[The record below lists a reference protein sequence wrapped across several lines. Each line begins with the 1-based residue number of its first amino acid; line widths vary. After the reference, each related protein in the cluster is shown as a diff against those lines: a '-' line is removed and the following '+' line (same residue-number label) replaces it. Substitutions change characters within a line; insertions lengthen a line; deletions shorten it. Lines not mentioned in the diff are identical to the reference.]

1 MFTALQVILQKAIT
15 RLSDHL
21 MSFLPSLFAALLILL
36 GAYVIALLTRW
47 LLTRIFKGIALDR
60 FLRQSGV
67 ATLLNFPSALR
78 STRMASQFAYW
89 GILGVGFLTALS
101 IFETPLTARVFD
113 TLITLLPNLTLVILI
128 LLLGYWLGYFF
139 GRGVLV
145 WAVNEGLPRPRWLA
159 AVVRIFVIFLAVVIS
174 ADYLNFARTTFLSAF
189 IIFVGGAVAAV
200 SMAVGLGGRET
211 IARYLKTG
219 EPPPEEMAHPP
230 VEARSLW
237 KHL

>member
-1 MFTALQVILQKAIT
+1 MFTTLQVILEKAIT

-21 MSFLPSLFAALLILL
+21 MTFLPSLFAALLILL
-36 GAYVIALLTRW
+36 GAYVIAMLTRW
-47 LLTRIFKGIALDR
+47 FLTRIFKGIALDR

-78 STRMASQFAYW
+78 STRMASEFAYW

-101 IFETPLTARVFD
+101 IFETPLTARIFN
-113 TLITLLPNLTLVILI
+113 TLITLLPNLTFAILI
-128 LLLGYWLGYFF
+128 LLLGYWLGYFL
-139 GRGVLV
+139 GRSVLV

-159 AVVRIFVIFLAVVIS
+159 TAVRIFVIFLAIVVS
-174 ADYLNFARTTFLSAF
+174 ADFLNFARTTFLSTF

-200 SMAVGLGGRET
+200 SLAVGLGGREAV
-211 IARYLKTG
+211 ARFLKTG
-219 EPPPEEMAHPP
+219 EPPPEEMARPP
-230 VEARSLW
+230 REAKSLW